1 MGYPGVFI
9 VLPEWIEACHNA
21 VRFDDDG
28 KYFSGHAIVQST
40 RNPLRFPES
49 SQEHRVEEADFA
61 VPGLPSVVPPR

>member
-1 MGYPGVFI
+1 MEYPGVFI

-21 VRFDDDG
+21 VRFDEDVVG
-28 KYFSGHAIVQST
+28 APNGPSQPVT
-40 RNPLRFPES
+40 LCFPGC